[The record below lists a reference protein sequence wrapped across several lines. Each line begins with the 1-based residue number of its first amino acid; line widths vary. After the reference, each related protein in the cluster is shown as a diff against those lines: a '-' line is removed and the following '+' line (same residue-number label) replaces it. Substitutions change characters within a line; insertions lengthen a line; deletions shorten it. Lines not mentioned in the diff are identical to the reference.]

1 MLKVPVLWANHLEEG
16 TRMSGRLKVLVV
28 DDQARARQ
36 SLRAL
41 LATWPLAEEVR
52 EAVNGSEAILLV
64 EKCQPDLVL
73 MDARMPEMDGL
84 EATRMIKSRWPKVK
98 IIMLS
103 MYNDFA
109 QEALA
114 AGADAFVGKGE
125 APAKLMSTLTAVA
138 QGLAR

>member
-1 MLKVPVLWANHLEEG
+1 MLKVPVRWANHLEEG

-41 LATWPLAEEVR
+41 LVTWPLAEEVR

-64 EKCQPDLVL
+64 EQSQPDLVL

-84 EATRMIKSRWPKVK
+84 EATRMIKSRWPKIKV
-98 IIMLS
+98 IMLS

-109 QEALA
+109 QEALV

-125 APAKLMSTLTAVA
+125 GPAKLISTLTAVA

>member
-1 MLKVPVLWANHLEEG
+1 
-16 TRMSGRLKVLVV
+16 MSGRLKVLVV

-41 LATWPLAEEVR
+41 LVTWPLTEEVR

-64 EKCQPDLVL
+64 EQSQPDLVL

-98 IIMLS
+98 IIVLS

-125 APAKLMSTLTAVA
+125 APAKLMSTLTDVA
-138 QGLAR
+138 QGLAL

>member
-1 MLKVPVLWANHLEEG
+1 
-16 TRMSGRLKVLVV
+16 MSGRLKVLVV

-41 LATWPLAEEVR
+41 LVTWPLTEEVR

-64 EKCQPDLVL
+64 EQSQPDLVL

-98 IIMLS
+98 IIVLS
-103 MYNDFA
+103 QSA
-109 QEALA
+109 AIEAFGPCCAMEEVRLQA
-114 AGADAFVGKGE
+114 ASA
-125 APAKLMSTLTAVA
+125 
-138 QGLAR
+138 